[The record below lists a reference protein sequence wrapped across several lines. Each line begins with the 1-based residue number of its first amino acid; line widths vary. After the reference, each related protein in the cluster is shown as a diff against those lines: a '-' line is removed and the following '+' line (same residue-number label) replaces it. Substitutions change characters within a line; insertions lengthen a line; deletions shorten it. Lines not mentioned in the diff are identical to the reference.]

1 MSYENSLYI
10 CLLNDRYV
18 FTMNDTREYIIDQA
32 YGLFLSR
39 SYEAVSISE
48 ISKAIGLTKGALY
61 HHFRNKEELFMA
73 VIDKNIKIHEL
84 NFDPENITL
93 LNYIELCQ
101 KTARE
106 IVSATY
112 SENPAYIPHNLL
124 ALFIDAFRHY
134 PGFADR
140 RENLIQSEI
149 AKTKKVLDRAVERGE
164 IREDI
169 NTSMMAE
176 IFFTLNTGVARS
188 LIHSNMNQKR
198 AIKQL
203 KDQFQELYKLMVKT

>member
-1 MSYENSLYI
+1 MSE
-10 CLLNDRYV
+10 
-18 FTMNDTREYIIDQA
+18 TREYIIDQA

-73 VIDKNIKIHEL
+73 VIDKNVKIDEL
-84 NFDPENITL
+84 NYDPGNITL
-93 LNYIELCQ
+93 LSYIALCQ
-101 KTARE
+101 KNAQE
-106 IVSATY
+106 IVFHTFSP
-112 SENPAYIPHNLL
+112 NPAYMSYNLL

-134 PGFADR
+134 PGFA
-140 RENLIQSEI
+140 ENKENWIQSEI
-149 AKTKKVLDRAVERGE
+149 AKNKKVLDLAIKRGE
-164 IREDI
+164 IRNDI

-176 IFFTLNTGVARS
+176 IFFTINTGVARS
-188 LIHSNMNQKR
+188 LINTNMNQEL

-203 KDQFQELYKLMVKT
+203 KDQLEELYKLLVKT